1 MRKYQTAFTPTER
14 RTFVRLMAAGLIVAA
29 LGVVVDQVSSPSLG
43 WYGEADSTRAM
54 QGVIEAR
61 PLG

>member
-1 MRKYQTAFTPTER
+1 MRKYQTAFTPSER
-14 RTFVRLMAAGLIVAA
+14 KTFVRLMVAGLIVAA
-29 LGVVVDQVSSPSLG
+29 LGVVVDQVTGPSLG
-43 WYGEADSTRAM
+43 WYGQDYSTQPM